1 MDNRTRLFLADT
13 LAMVV
18 FSFATGM
25 VIELLIAGMTLV
37 QSLTSRVVAIPM
49 NLITARPYGLYRDAI
64 VKYINIENKKLRSV
78 VDIFIFTSFQIP
90 VYIFALL
97 VSGAN
102 FEQIV
107 KACSSVIVFFVVLG
121 RPYGLFLDFCRRI
134 FKVEL

>member
-1 MDNRTRLFLADT
+1 LDNRTRLFLADT

>member
-1 MDNRTRLFLADT
+1 MKLDNRTRLFLADT
-13 LAMVV
+13 VAMVV

-25 VIELLIAGMTLV
+25 VIELLIAGLTLV

-64 VKYINIENKKLRSV
+64 MKRIRIENKRLRSA
-78 VDIFIFTSFQIP
+78 VDILVFTSFQIP
-90 VYIFALL
+90 VYIFVLL

-102 FEQIV
+102 F
-107 KACSSVIVFFVVLG
+107 
-121 RPYGLFLDFCRRI
+121 DFCRRI